1 MQGSPEVIEQLND
14 TLKGK
19 DAAAFVQRT
28 RPL

>member
-1 MQGSPEVIEQLND
+1 MQGSPEVIKQLND
-14 TLKGK
+14 TLKGE